1 MKPAYSVVEAN
12 GQDIQS
18 VKVFPDQDTAVAHAI
33 ALARGNQADF
43 TDEHLTRIFE
53 DDGYWDQGEWRISV
67 VSIANSGD
75 GEVIDRRIALI
86 DQLRAEGKT
95 DLEVGCAVGAFD
107 QANPTSGSD
116 DEDVQRGRFAND
128 ADLVAHYFNM
138 YTDALRTQL
147 AAKEAAFE
155 AAGGRGVELADEID
169 AMRRALQLRG

>member
-33 ALARGNQADF
+33 ALARDNQADE

-67 VSIANSGD
+67 VSIAD
-75 GEVIDRRIALI
+75 VAKEDDAIARYRNL
-86 DQLRAEGKT
+86 
-95 DLEVGCAVGAFD
+95 
-107 QANPTSGSD
+107 
-116 DEDVQRGRFAND
+116 
-128 ADLVAHYFNM
+128 
-138 YTDALRTQL
+138 YTDALRQQL
-147 AAKEAAFE
+147 AVKEAAFA

-169 AMRRALQLRG
+169 AMRKALEAR